1 MKTYGDLLF
10 TMLNNS
16 MRFGFSV
23 QRINLAPPKNILDL
37 VPVFFQSTL
46 AHIWIWLS
54 AILQRAKYKTDV
66 IHITDGSYAY
76 LVNLLRAR
84 VTLVTSHDVI
94 PLLQTRQYFPVK
106 SPGILAKWIIRQ
118 SIRGLQISDRVVS
131 VSQHTKDDLVRE
143 ANVDKEKIRVIP
155 LPLSDTLCALTYA
168 LPHKNWI
175 DRRKKADAY
184 ILHVGNSAFYKN
196 RDGVIRVF
204 SRIHD
209 QMNVYLKMVG
219 PPPGKNLLSLCR
231 NLGVS
236 RAVDFVVEP
245 DDFLL
250 ADLYRSASLF
260 LFPSHYEGFGWPPLE
275 AMAFGC
281 PVVCSDAAS
290 LPEVLGDA
298 AIMCLAEDE
307 EKMAMNALSVL
318 NDQTTAEE
326 LISRGYEQVRKFS
339 AEKMVQELRALYH
352 EFKIGLQER

>member
-1 MKTYGDLLF
+1 M
-10 TMLNNS
+10 
-16 MRFGFSV
+16 
-23 QRINLAPPKNILDL
+23 
-37 VPVFFQSTL
+37 
-46 AHIWIWLS
+46 
-54 AILQRAKYKTDV
+54 
-66 IHITDGSYAY
+66 
-76 LVNLLRAR
+76 
-84 VTLVTSHDVI
+84 VTSHDLI
-94 PLLQTRQYFPVK
+94 PLLQARQYFSVK
-106 SPGILAKWIIRQ
+106 SPGILAKWIIKQ
-118 SIRGLQISDRVVS
+118 GIRGLQSSDRVVS
-131 VSQHTKDDLVRE
+131 VSHHTKADLVRE

-155 LPLSDTLCALTYA
+155 LPINDNLRALSYT
-168 LPHKNWI
+168 LPHKSWI
-175 DRRKKADAY
+175 DRTKKPDAY
-184 ILHVGNSAFYKN
+184 ILHVGNNGFYKN
-196 RDGVIRVF
+196 REGVIRVF

-236 RAVDFVVEP
+236 RAVDFLIGP
-245 DDFLL
+245 DDFLM

-290 LPEVLGDA
+290 LPEVVGDA

-318 NDQTTAEE
+318 NDRTTAEE

-339 AEKMVQELRALYH
+339 AEKMVQELRDLYH
-352 EFKIGLQER
+352 EFKIGLQGR